1 MNIFMKLYM
10 KLDHSICDVT
20 SSKRFV
26 AYVIDWFLGSLFTM
40 LPMCILWMM
49 WTKDMET
56 MSRAN
61 VFLIAGNVGY
71 MQAYIAGG
79 VSVLFALFYYVIVPW
94 RIYPGQ
100 TVGKRAM
107 GFKIVKLD
115 ESDVDLKTLI
125 LRQIIGIIIIEG
137 GLYNVSGILHSMI
150 SLALNLN
157 LVQWLLYIGLG
168 ISILSAFLALKM
180 SSQRMFHD
188 YLAKT
193 KVIPFESADRVDQ
206 KI

>member
-10 KLDHSICDVT
+10 KLDHSICNVT

-61 VFLIAGNVGY
+61 VLLIAGNVGY
-71 MQAYIAGG
+71 MQAYLAGG

-137 GLYNVSGILHSMI
+137 GLYNVSGILHSLI

-193 KVIPFESADRVDQ
+193 KVIPFENLDRVDQ

>member
-137 GLYNVSGILHSMI
+137 GLYNVSGILHSLI
-150 SLALNLN
+150 SLALNLS

-193 KVIPFESADRVDQ
+193 KVIPFENLDRVDQ

>member
-10 KLDHSICDVT
+10 KLDHSICNVT

-61 VFLIAGNVGY
+61 VLLIASNVGY
-71 MQAYIAGG
+71 MQAYLAGG

-137 GLYNVSGILHSMI
+137 GLYNVSGILHSLI

-193 KVIPFESADRVDQ
+193 KVIPFENLDRVDQ

>member
-49 WTKDMET
+49 WTKDMDT
-56 MSRAN
+56 MARTN
-61 VFLIAGNVGY
+61 VLLIAGHVGY
-71 MQAYIAGG
+71 AQAYLAGG
-79 VSVLFALFYYVIVPW
+79 VSILFALFYYVVVPW

-107 GFKIVKLD
+107 GFKVVKLD
-115 ESDVDLKTLI
+115 ETDVDLKTLVI
-125 LRQIIGIIIIEG
+125 REVLGIIIIEG
-137 GLYNVSGILHSMI
+137 GLYNVSGIIHSMI

-157 LVQWLLYIGLG
+157 LGQWLLYIGLG
-168 ISILSAFLALKM
+168 ISIVSAFLALKM
-180 SSQRMFHD
+180 SSQRMLHD

-193 KVIPFESADRVDQ
+193 KVIAFEVPNAVDQ

>member
-137 GLYNVSGILHSMI
+137 GLYNVSGILHSLI

-193 KVIPFESADRVDQ
+193 KVIPFENLDRVDQ